1 MSKKLKFAFLSLSI
15 FLLSACGGGSS
26 NGPIDEEPLTPY
38 TVFGSDRDEAQ
49 GRTISTAA
57 GADGD
62 IMVVIDELNE
72 PDFALVDGLASMV
85 IVNVQRSETFS
96 FSCPD
101 GTNAKISFFENFATG
116 VEEII
121 ATANGQR
128 LDCRSTYQTDLVPT
142 IVGSSSSISDLLVL
156 SDVSDVNVLISTT
169 CPNVSSVN
177 NPLNEDLEPDAA
189 LCDVSL
195 VVDTTVTDDEGFTH
209 LISYESIST
218 PD

>member
-1 MSKKLKFAFLSLSI
+1 MSKEFKLTILALSVY
-15 FLLSACGGGSS
+15 LLSACGGGSS
-26 NGPIDEEPLTPY
+26 YETIYEEPLTPY
-38 TVFGSDRDEAQ
+38 TSFGSVRDEVQ

-62 IMVVIDELNE
+62 ILVVIDEFNE
-72 PDFALVDGLASMV
+72 PDFVLENAPTSMNVD
-85 IVNVQRSETFS
+85 NVQRSETFS

-121 ATANGQR
+121 ATANGLR
-128 LDCRSTYQTDLVPT
+128 IDCTSTYPT
-142 IVGSSSSISDLLVL
+142 GLLPTTIGSSSSIYDLLVS
-156 SDVSDVNVLISTT
+156 SDVSEVGEYITT
-169 CPNVSSVN
+169 NCPGESSVN
-177 NPLNEDLEPDAA
+177 NPLNEDLEPDAS

-195 VVDTTVTDDEGFTH
+195 VVDTTVTDDNGITH
-209 LISYESIST
+209 LISYESVSI